1 MTLAKWVK
9 QKLYF
14 PSQRNHEVAGW
25 ATVQGELQ
33 EWTGGWV
40 STVTWS
46 YTEVVTGYVV
56 HFQ

>member
-1 MTLAKWVK
+1 M
-9 QKLYF
+9 
-14 PSQRNHEVAGW
+14 AGW

-56 HFQ
+56 HFQYETSALPAFGHVIKKKQK